1 MAGGLQPADRVPGRR
16 GLVPGIGE
24 VERVVGLDGEY
35 VIGRIEHGLGPV
47 GERIDARRLI
57 AERIV
62 FGRGGQQAVG
72 LVEPIL
78 RLGRVALHRWR
89 GVAAGVVVCAV
100 LLAERRAG
108 GGGVFWN

>member
-1 MAGGLQPADRVPGRR
+1 
-16 GLVPGIGE
+16 VPGIGE

-78 RLGRVALHRWR
+78 GRRHIALHRR
-89 GVAAGVVVCAV
+89 RRVCARIV
-100 LLAERRAG
+100 VEPILLAERRAG